1 MRRTL
6 IACLLM
12 MMVLTVAAC
21 NGGDNDSDDNTSTN
35 TDTTQSTAPENPEA
49 VSATENYLLAK
60 VSGDEDGIRQYIC
73 AEMES
78 AISREASS
86 FASVEA
92 SLDEMS
98 CSFAGTGDNGSFVT
112 CTGQITALYGTE
124 SREIPLSTYR
134 VVEEDGEWRWCGEAE
149 ATEG

>member
-6 IACLLM
+6 IACLLII
-12 MMVLTVAAC
+12 MVVTIAAC
-21 NGGDNDSDDNTSTN
+21 NGGNGDSDDN

-49 VSATENYLLAK
+49 VTAVENYLQAK
-60 VSGDEDGIRQYIC
+60 VNGDEDGIRQNIC
-73 AEMES
+73 ADMES
-78 AISREASS
+78 AISQEASS

-92 SLDEMS
+92 SLEEMS
-98 CSFAGTGDNGSFVT
+98 CTFIGTGTSGELVT

-124 SREIPLSTYR
+124 SQSFPLSTYR